1 MKNKTLFILGGSP
14 LQVDLLRKAKERY
27 HVIVIDGNANCA
39 LRNESDE
46 FVHLDFSDTER
57 LHELALTRKPSL
69 ILTMASEPGNLAAAI
84 VSARL
89 GLRYNPVEV
98 VYATINKI
106 RMKERLTAARI
117 PTARYITVA
126 ADELKVHLED
136 GLTFPLVVKPS
147 QSSAGRGVKLV
158 NSTQDLETAV
168 KGAKEVSKDGCALI
182 EEFIAGNQY
191 SIETISHEGQHTIL
205 GVTREHFGPPPFF
218 AETQQMFPAEI
229 APDIEARIG
238 SCVRDTL
245 NALGIQHGACHVELR
260 TTPEEKIYIIEI
272 ASRIGGW
279 RSELIRKA
287 AGIEYTDLLLQSHEE
302 APLSLEQ
309 KKNKYCLVKM
319 IFSQADMVREQAL
332 RKDSSYIVSEI
343 TWLKDSI
350 VDSQSSLMDSAG
362 YYFVEANNLK
372 DALNAL

>member
-117 PTARYITVA
+117 PTARYMTVT
-126 ADELKVHLED
+126 ADEQEVRLED
-136 GLTFPLVVKPS
+136 GFAFPLVVKPS

-158 NSTQDLETAV
+158 NSTEDLETAV
-168 KGAKEVSKDGCALI
+168 NGAKDISRDGCALI

-191 SIETISHEGQHTIL
+191 SVETISREGQHIVL
-205 GVTREHFGPPPFF
+205 GITREYFGAPPFF
-218 AETQQMFPAEI
+218 AETQHMFPADIDPARE
-229 APDIEARIG
+229 APIRQCI
-238 SCVRDTL
+238 L
-245 NALGIQHGACHVELR
+245 NILNTFGIQHGACHIELR
-260 TTPEEKIYIIEI
+260 VTPENELYIIEI
-272 ASRIGGW
+272 ASRIGGM

-287 AGIEYTDLLLQSHEE
+287 TGIEYTDLLLQSHED

-309 KKNKYCLVKM
+309 KKNKYCLTKM
-319 IFSQADMVREQAL
+319 IFSHADLDREQVL
-332 RKDSSYIVSEI
+332 RKDTSYTVSEI
-343 TWLKDSI
+343 TWLKEAV

-362 YYFVEANNLK
+362 YYFVEADNLK

>member
-27 HVIVIDGNANCA
+27 HVIVVDGNANCA
-39 LRNESDE
+39 LRSESDE

-57 LHELALTRKPSL
+57 LHELALTKKPSL

-106 RMKERLTAARI
+106 RMKERLTAAGI
-117 PTARYITVA
+117 LTARYMTA
-126 ADELKVHLED
+126 TADEQEIHLED
-136 GLTFPLVVKPS
+136 GFTFPLVVKPS
-147 QSSAGRGVKLV
+147 QSSAGRGVKMV
-158 NSTQDLETAV
+158 NSTQDLEIAV
-168 KGAKEVSKDGCALI
+168 NGAKEISKDGYALI

-191 SIETISHEGQHTIL
+191 SIETISREGQHIIL
-205 GVTREHFGPPPFF
+205 GVTREYFGPPPFF
-218 AETQQMFPAEI
+218 AETQQMFPA
-229 APDIEARIG
+229 DIDPAKEARIR
-238 SCVRDTL
+238 SCVLDTL

-260 TTPEEKIYIIEI
+260 TTPEDELYIIEI

-287 AGIEYTDLLLQSHEE
+287 TGMEYTDLLLQSHED

-319 IFSQADMVREQAL
+319 IFSHADLVREQVL

-362 YYFVEANNLK
+362 YYFVEADNLK